1 MRICF
6 LSHSVR
12 LGGAERVL
20 LETIEAFQSQGVECR
35 VLVPGNGE
43 FCNELVRLG
52 VSFAIVSYPLW
63 MSRGKL
69 AWVDWLKSAVGMIL
83 NTIVVAWKIHRWQP
97 DYVYSN
103 TATVCVGAF
112 ASRLTG
118 RPHIWHLHEFGME
131 DQGLSFLFGQR
142 PSLVVI
148 DRLSFRCICV
158 SEALAAKYRRSIEPS
173 KITVIYPSMHQSLRD
188 GMQGETESAPLAPF
202 GSPAKRFR
210 CVIAG
215 ALMEGKGQDES
226 VRAMAR
232 LKGTEVDAELLIV
245 GDGLPAYRRELEDSI
260 KTNQLEGRV
269 HFAGQVADVLPLMRS
284 SDAVLICSRSE
295 AFGRV
300 TIEGMFSGK
309 PVIGARSGATAE
321 LIEEGVNGILYDQ
334 GDPADLAAKIEYLC
348 HNPAVGKQLGIN
360 ALRWVKSYFTRAR
373 YARELMSIVESLSE
387 PAAKL
392 VGPAPI
398 A

>member
-6 LSHSVR
+6 LSHSAQ

-35 VLVPGNGE
+35 VLVPSNGE
-43 FCNELVRLG
+43 FCNELVRMG
-52 VSFAIVSYPLW
+52 VPFAIVSYPLW
-63 MSRGKL
+63 MSRGRL
-69 AWVDWLKSAVGMIL
+69 AWVDRLKCAVGIVL
-83 NTIVVAWKIHRWQP
+83 NTIIVAWEIHRWQP

-131 DQGLSFLFGQR
+131 DQGLSFLFGR
-142 PSLVVI
+142 CPSLAVI

-158 SEALAAKYRRSIEPS
+158 SEALAAKYRRSIDPS
-173 KITVIYPSMHQSLRD
+173 KITVIYPAMHQSLREE
-188 GMQGETESAPLAPF
+188 MQGGTKSAPFA
-202 GSPAKRFR
+202 SRSKRFR

-215 ALMEGKGQDES
+215 ALMEGKGQEES
-226 VRAMAR
+226 VRALAH
-232 LKGTEVDAELLIV
+232 LKDTGVDAELLIV
-245 GDGLPAYRRELEDSI
+245 GDGLPAYRRKLEDSI

-269 HFAGQVADVLPLMRS
+269 HFAGHVADVLPLMRS

-300 TIEGMFSGK
+300 TIEGMFSGT

-321 LIEEGVNGILYDQ
+321 LIEEDVNGILYEQ
-334 GDPADLAAKIEYLC
+334 GDPVDLAAKIEYLH
-348 HNPAVGKQLGIN
+348 HNPAVGKQLGMS
-360 ALRWVKSYFTRAR
+360 ALRWVQSYFTRER
-373 YARELMSIVESLSE
+373 YARELMSIVEPCSE
-387 PAAKL
+387 HAGNL

>member
-6 LSHSVR
+6 LSHSAR

-43 FCNELVRLG
+43 FCDELARMSVP
-52 VSFAIVSYPLW
+52 FAIVSYPLW

-69 AWVDWLKSAVGMIL
+69 AWVDRLKFAAGIIL

-118 RPHIWHLHEFGME
+118 RPHIWHLHEFGVE

-142 PSLVVI
+142 PSLVLI

-158 SEALAAKYRRSIEPS
+158 SEALAAKYRSSIEPS
-173 KITVIYPSMHQSLRD
+173 KITVIYPAMHQSLRD
-188 GMQGETESAPLAPF
+188 EMRGEREPAPFAPLA
-202 GSPAKRFR
+202 SPTKRFR

-215 ALMEGKGQDES
+215 ALIEGKGQEEG
-226 VRAMAR
+226 VRALAR
-232 LKGTEVDAELLIV
+232 LKDTGVDAELLIV
-245 GDGLPAYRRELEDSI
+245 GDGLPAYRRQLEDSV

-269 HFAGQVADVLPLMRS
+269 HFVGHVADVLPLMRS

-300 TIEGMFSGK
+300 TIEGMFSGT

-321 LIEEGVNGILYDQ
+321 LIEEGVNGILYNQ
-334 GDPADLAAKIEYLC
+334 GDPVDLAAKIEYLS
-348 HNPAVGKQLGIN
+348 HNPAMGKQLGMN
-360 ALRWVKSYFTRAR
+360 ALHWVKSYFTQER
-373 YARELMSIVESLSE
+373 YAQELMSMVESCSE
-387 PAAKL
+387 PAANL

>member
-1 MRICF
+1 MKICF
-6 LSHSVR
+6 LSHSAG

-43 FCNELVRLG
+43 FCNELVRMG
-52 VSFAIVSYPLW
+52 VPFAIVSYPLW
-63 MSRGKL
+63 MSRGRL
-69 AWVDWLKSAVGMIL
+69 PWVDRLKSAVGIIL
-83 NTIVVAWKIHRWQP
+83 NSIVVAWKIHGWQP

-142 PSLVVI
+142 PSLAVI

-158 SEALAAKYRRSIEPS
+158 SEALAAKYRRSIDPS
-173 KITVIYPSMHQSLRD
+173 KITVIYPAMRQSLREE
-188 GMQGETESAPLAPF
+188 MEGETRPAPF
-202 GSPAKRFR
+202 SSRSKRFR

-215 ALMEGKGQDES
+215 ALMEGKGQEES
-226 VRAMAR
+226 VRALAH
-232 LKGTEVDAELLIV
+232 LKDTGVDAELLIV
-245 GDGLPAYRRELEDSI
+245 GDGLPAYRRQLEDSI

-269 HFAGQVADVLPLMRS
+269 HFAGHVSDVLPLMRS

-300 TIEGMFSGK
+300 TIEGMFSGT

-321 LIEEGVNGILYDQ
+321 LIEEGVNGILYKQ
-334 GDPADLAAKIEYLC
+334 GDAADLAAKIAYLC
-348 HNPAVGKQLGIN
+348 QNPAVAEQLGMN
-360 ALRWVKSYFTRAR
+360 ALHWVRSHFTRER
-373 YARELMSIVESLSE
+373 YERQLMSIVEPLPE
-387 PAAKL
+387 PAASL

>member
-6 LSHSVR
+6 LSHSAR

-43 FCNELVRLG
+43 FCNELVRMG
-52 VSFAIVSYPLW
+52 VPFAIVSYPLW
-63 MSRGKL
+63 MSRGRL
-69 AWVDWLKSAVGMIL
+69 AWVDWLRSAVGIIL
-83 NTIVVAWKIHRWQP
+83 NTIVVAWKVHHWQP

-112 ASRLTG
+112 ASRLTS
-118 RPHIWHLHEFGME
+118 RPHVWHLHEFGME

-142 PSLVVI
+142 SSLAVI

-188 GMQGETESAPLAPF
+188 GTRGGTEVASLAPLA
-202 GSPAKRFR
+202 SPTKRFR

-226 VRAMAR
+226 VRALVQ
-232 LKGTEVDAELLIV
+232 LKDTGVDAELLIV
-245 GDGLPAYRRELEDSI
+245 GDGLPAYRRKLEDSI

-269 HFAGQVADVLPLMRS
+269 HFAGHVADVLPLMRS

-300 TIEGMFSGK
+300 TIEGMFSGT

-321 LIEEGVNGILYDQ
+321 LIKEGVNGILYNH

-348 HNPAVGKQLGIN
+348 HNPAVGKQLGMN
-360 ALRWVKSYFTRAR
+360 AQRWVRSYFTPER
-373 YARELMSIVESLSE
+373 YTRELMSIVESCSE